1 MKRIHWIGLAII
13 FFTLT
18 LFGTISMAAAL
29 PVARIG
35 IVTDGPCMRC
45 PALVDMFKKEIHA
58 ASAHEFDVKF
68 PADKTLDGDWTVSGI
83 RQAID
88 NLLAS
93 PEIDLVITLGLVSSN
108 EVCKRRNLK
117 KPVIAPFVFDAEVQ
131 KLPHKAGAS
140 GVKNLNYINTLQSV
154 DRSVQTFGDM
164 VPFSRL
170 AILTDSFE
178 IEAIPALHKLVRQL
192 ANEHTL
198 DVILIG
204 VETSA
209 DAALQQ
215 IPDSTQA
222 VFVGS
227 LFQLGDDEF
236 QKLVSGL
243 ISRKLPSFAFWGRD
257 DVEQG
262 LLASMVRRDDVEQG
276 LLASMVPK
284 ASRQHLARSVAVN
297 LIDILR
303 GDDAGTLPVAFN
315 QGERLTI
322 NMATA
327 RAIGIYPSW
336 QILTE
341 ADLLNEDIR
350 KAERSLT
357 LYGVVQEAIKA
368 NLDLAAAERNVLAGA
383 QRVMEARSVLFPQI
397 DIGANYT
404 VIDDDRATVSNGTQ
418 PERLF
423 AGTADATQIIYSD
436 RAWTNYTVEKHLQ
449 DSRSEDWETIK
460 LDIIQIAA
468 TAYLNVL
475 RAKNIERIQKD
486 NLKLTREN
494 LERARIRESIGA
506 AGPEEVY
513 RWESQ
518 IANSRQAVLYAESL
532 TLDTMIALNR
542 ILNRPLKESFI
553 PKEIDLR
560 DPLDV
565 LKDRRI
571 FDYFENAKVLQF
583 FRDFLVAE
591 GLLLAPELRGL
602 DAAIAARKRTLL
614 SSKREFWL
622 PTFALQGNA
631 EQQFDKSGAGSDLPG
646 STEQDDTLWT
656 AGVYAK
662 LPLFTSGGKT
672 ATYRR
677 TREELSRL
685 KIERN
690 AVSNRIEE
698 RIFNA
703 VHLVRASYPG
713 IRLSRD
719 AADAAQKNLAL
730 VTDSYSRGIKSII
743 DLVDA
748 QNQSLVD
755 NQKAANAVYG
765 FLIDLL
771 TVQRAMGKY
780 VLFLDDTER
789 NAWFEKL
796 ESFSKKFS

>member
-1 MKRIHWIGLAII
+1 MKRTHWIGLVII
-13 FFTLT
+13 FFSLT
-18 LFGTISMAAAL
+18 LNGILSHAAAL

-35 IVTDGPCMRC
+35 IVMDGPCMRC
-45 PALVDMFKKEIHA
+45 PSIVDMFKKEIQA

-68 PADKTLDGDWTVSGI
+68 PADKTLDGSWTVSGV
-83 RQAID
+83 RRAIQQ
-88 NLLAS
+88 LLGS
-93 PEIDLVITLGLVSSN
+93 PDVDLILALGDVASN
-108 EVCKRRNLK
+108 EISKRKNLK
-117 KPVIAPFVFDAEVQ
+117 KPVIAPFVIDAEVQ
-131 KLPHKAGAS
+131 KLPYKAGTS
-140 GVKNLNYINTLQSV
+140 GVKNLNYINTLKSV
-154 DRSVQTFGDM
+154 DRAIQTFGDM

-170 AILTDSFE
+170 AILTGSFA

-192 ANEHTL
+192 ANEYTIE
-198 DVILIG
+198 VTLIG

-215 IPDSTQA
+215 IPDTTQA

-227 LFQLGDDEF
+227 LLQLGDDEF
-236 QKLVSGL
+236 QKLVAGL

-262 LLASMVRRDDVEQG
+262 LLASMV
-276 LLASMVPK
+276 PK
-284 ASRQHLARSVAVN
+284 ASRQHQARSAAVN
-297 LIDILR
+297 VVDVLR
-303 GDDAGTLPVAFN
+303 GEDAGTLPVAFS

-336 QILTE
+336 RILTE
-341 ADLLNEDIR
+341 ADLLNEDTR
-350 KAERSLT
+350 KSERFLT
-357 LYGVVQEAIKA
+357 LDVVVQEAIKA

-404 VIDDDRATVSNGTQ
+404 VIDDDRAEFSNGTQ

-423 AGTADATQIIYSD
+423 AGTADATQLIYSD
-436 RAWTNYTVEKHLQ
+436 GAWSNYTVEKHLQ
-449 DSRSEDWETIK
+449 DSRSEDWETLK
-460 LDIIQIAA
+460 LDIIQISA

-475 RAKNIERIQKD
+475 SAKNIERIQKD

-494 LERARIRESIGA
+494 LERARIRVSIGA

-513 RWESQ
+513 RWESE
-518 IANSRQAVLYAESL
+518 IANSRQAVLVAESL
-532 TLDTMIALNR
+532 TLDTMSALNR

-553 PKEIDLR
+553 QEEINLR

-565 LKDRRI
+565 LKNRRI
-571 FDYFENAKVLQF
+571 FDYFENAKVLQI

-602 DAAIAARKRTLL
+602 DAAIAARERTLL

-622 PTFALQGNA
+622 PTFALEGNA
-631 EQQFDKSGAGSDLPG
+631 ERRFDESGEGSDLPD
-646 STEQDDTLWT
+646 ELDDTLWT

-677 TREELSRL
+677 TREELSSL
-685 KIERN
+685 KIERD

-703 VHLVRASYPG
+703 VHQVRASYPG
-713 IRLSRD
+713 IWLSRD
-719 AADAAQKNLAL
+719 AVEAAQKNLAL

-748 QNQSLVD
+748 QNQYLVD
-755 NQKAANAVYG
+755 NQKAANAVFG

-780 VLFLDDTER
+780 VIFLDDTER

-796 ESFSKKFS
+796 ESFSKKSS

>member
-1 MKRIHWIGLAII
+1 MKRTHWIGLAII
-13 FFTLT
+13 FYCLT
-18 LFGTISMAAAL
+18 LNGILSHAAAP

-35 IVTDGPCMRC
+35 IVTDGPCGRC

-58 ASAHEFDVKF
+58 ASAQEFDVKF
-68 PADKTLDGDWTVSGI
+68 PADKTLDGNWTVSGV
-83 RQAID
+83 RGAIQQ
-88 NLLAS
+88 LLSS
-93 PEIDLVITLGLVSSN
+93 PDVDLVLALGDVASN
-108 EVCKRRNLK
+108 EISKHRNLK
-117 KPVIAPFVFDAEVQ
+117 KPVIAPFVFDAEIQ

-140 GVKNLNYINTLQSV
+140 GVKNLNYINTLKSAG
-154 DRSVQTFGDM
+154 RAIQTFRDM
-164 VPFSRL
+164 VPFNRL
-170 AILTDSFE
+170 SIMMDRFP

-192 ANEHTL
+192 ANEYTL

-227 LFQLGDDEF
+227 LFQMGDDEF

-243 ISRKLPSFAFWGRD
+243 ISRKLPSFAFWG
-257 DVEQG
+257 
-262 LLASMVRRDDVEQG
+262 RDDVEQG

-303 GDDAGTLPVAFN
+303 GDDAGTLQVAFN

-350 KAERSLT
+350 KAKRSLT

-404 VIDDDRATVSNGTQ
+404 MIDEDRAKVSNGIQ
-418 PERLF
+418 PERQLT
-423 AGTADATQIIYSD
+423 GTADATQLIYSD

-449 DSRSEDWETIK
+449 DSRSEDWETLK
-460 LDIIQIAA
+460 LDIIQISA

-532 TLDTMIALNR
+532 SLDTMIALNR

-571 FDYFENAKVLQF
+571 FDYFKNAKVLQY
-583 FRDFLVAE
+583 FRDFLVTE

-646 STEQDDTLWT
+646 STELDDTLWT

-677 TREELSRL
+677 TQEELSRL

-690 AVSNRIEE
+690 SVSNRIEE
-698 RIFNA
+698 RIFKA

-730 VTDSYSRGIKSII
+730 VTESYSRGIKSII

>member
-1 MKRIHWIGLAII
+1 MKRTHWIGLVM
-13 FFTLT
+13 FFFSMT
-18 LFGTISMAAAL
+18 LFGIVSMAAAL

-68 PADKTLDGDWTVSGI
+68 PADKTLDGSWTVSGV
-83 RQAID
+83 RRAIQQ
-88 NLLAS
+88 LLAS
-93 PEIDLVITLGLVSSN
+93 PDVDLILALGDVASN
-108 EVCKRRNLK
+108 EISKRKNLK
-117 KPVIAPFVFDAEVQ
+117 KPVIAPFVIDAEVQ
-131 KLPHKAGAS
+131 KLPHKAGTS
-140 GVKNLNYINTLQSV
+140 GVKNLNYINTLKSV

-170 AILTDSFE
+170 AIMTGSFA

-192 ANEHTL
+192 ANEFTL
-198 DVILIG
+198 EVTLIG

-215 IPDSTQA
+215 IPDTTQA

-227 LFQLGDDEF
+227 LLQLGDDEF
-236 QKLVSGL
+236 QKLVAGL
-243 ISRKLPSFAFWGRD
+243 TSRKLPSFAFWGRD

-262 LLASMVRRDDVEQG
+262 LLASMV
-276 LLASMVPK
+276 PK
-284 ASRQHLARSVAVN
+284 ASRQHLARSAAVN
-297 LIDILR
+297 VVDVLR
-303 GDDAGTLPVAFN
+303 GEDAGTLPVAFS

-336 QILTE
+336 RILTD
-341 ADLLNEDIR
+341 ADLLNEDTR
-350 KAERSLT
+350 KSERFLT
-357 LYGVVQEAIKA
+357 LDVVVQEAIKA

-404 VIDDDRATVSNGTQ
+404 MIDEDRAEFSNGTQ

-423 AGTADATQIIYSD
+423 AGTADATQLIYSD
-436 RAWTNYTVEKHLQ
+436 GVWSNYTVEKHLQ
-449 DSRSEDWETIK
+449 DSRLEDWETLK
-460 LDIIQIAA
+460 LDIIQISA

-475 RAKNIERIQKD
+475 SAKNIERIQKD

-494 LERARIRESIGA
+494 LERARIRVSIGA

-513 RWESQ
+513 RWESE
-518 IANSRQAVLYAESL
+518 IANSRQAVLVAESL
-532 TLDTMIALNR
+532 TLDTMSALNR

-553 PKEIDLR
+553 QEEINLR

-565 LKDRRI
+565 LKNRRI
-571 FDYFENAKVLQF
+571 FDYFENAKVLQI

-602 DAAIAARKRTLL
+602 DAAIAARERTLV

-631 EQQFDKSGAGSDLPG
+631 ERRFDKSGEGSDLPD
-646 STEQDDTLWT
+646 ELDDTLWT

-677 TREELSRL
+677 TREELSSL
-685 KIERN
+685 KIERD

-703 VHLVRASYPG
+703 VHLIRASYPG
-713 IRLSRD
+713 IWLSRD
-719 AADAAQKNLAL
+719 AVEAAQKNLAL

-748 QNQSLVD
+748 QNQYLVD
-755 NQKAANAVYG
+755 NQKAANAVFG

-780 VLFLDDTER
+780 VIFLDDTER

-796 ESFSKKFS
+796 ESFSKKSS

>member
-1 MKRIHWIGLAII
+1 MKSRLIGLSMLVVFIG
-13 FFTLT
+13 LY
-18 LFGTISMAAAL
+18 GTAMAQTAGL
-29 PVARIG
+29 PIARIG
-35 IVTDGPCMRC
+35 IVTDGPWVRY
-45 PALVDMFKKEIHA
+45 PGTIDLFKEEILAVA
-58 ASAHEFDVKF
+58 ADEFDIRF
-68 PADKTLDGDWTVSGI
+68 SSDHILNGNWTVSGI
-83 RQAID
+83 NRAID
-88 NLLAS
+88 RLLES
-93 PEIDLVITLGLVSSN
+93 PGVDLIITLGPVSSN
-108 EVCKRRNLK
+108 EVCKRRDLN
-117 KPVIAPFVFDAEVQ
+117 KPVIAPFIIDTQIQ
-131 KLPHKAGAS
+131 KLPSKDGAS
-140 GVKNLNYINTLQSV
+140 GVANLSYIHSFRNV
-154 DRSVQTFGDM
+154 DRDIQTFRDIVKFNHLTVLVDG
-164 VPFSRL
+164 F
-170 AILTDSFE
+170 ILR
-178 IEAIPALHKLVRQL
+178 AIPELQKRIYDIAQKRAINVSVVSMEISAEEALESLPPSTEAVL
-192 ANEHTL
+192 T
-198 DVILIG
+198 
-204 VETSA
+204 TS
-209 DAALQQ
+209 LMRVH
-215 IPDSTQA
+215 P
-222 VFVGS
+222 
-227 LFQLGDDEF
+227 DEF
-236 QKLVSGL
+236 QKLVTGL
-243 ISRKLPSFAFWGRD
+243 IQRGLPGYSYWSRD
-257 DVEQG
+257 DVELG
-262 LLASMVRRDDVEQG
+262 ILAS
-276 LLASMVPK
+276 ATPK
-284 ASRQHLARSVAVN
+284 STLQHLARGVAVN
-297 LIDILR
+297 VLGILQ
-303 GDDAGTLPVAFN
+303 GEDAGSLISALSV
-315 QGERLTI
+315 GEQLTI

-327 RAIGIYPSW
+327 RAIDVYPSW

-350 KAERSLT
+350 KAERSLS
-357 LYGVVQEAIKA
+357 LDGVVQEAIKA
-368 NLDLAAAERNVLAGA
+368 NLNLAAAERNVLAGA

-423 AGTADATQIIYSD
+423 AGTADATQLIYSD
-436 RAWTNYTVEKHLQ
+436 RDWTNYTVEKHLQ

-460 LDIIQIAA
+460 LDIIQISA

-475 RAKNIERIQKD
+475 SAKNIERIQKD
-486 NLKLTREN
+486 NLKLTRKN

-513 RWESQ
+513 RWESE
-518 IANSRQAVLYAESL
+518 IANSRQVVLDAESL

-553 PKEIDLR
+553 PKEIDLK
-560 DPLDV
+560 DPLDI

-571 FDYFENAKVLQF
+571 FDYFENAKVLQI
-583 FRDFLVAE
+583 FRDFLGAE

-602 DAAIAARKRTLL
+602 DAAIAARERTLL

-622 PTFALQGNA
+622 PTFALEGNA
-631 EQQFDKSGAGSDLPG
+631 ERRFDKSGAGSDLPG

-677 TREELSRL
+677 TLEELSRL

-690 AVSNRIEE
+690 AESNRIEE

-713 IRLSRD
+713 IWLSRD
-719 AADAAQKNLAL
+719 AAYAAQKNLAL

-743 DLVDA
+743 DLLDA

-789 NAWFEKL
+789 NAWFKKL
-796 ESFSKKFS
+796 ESFSKKF

>member
-1 MKRIHWIGLAII
+1 MKRIQWIGLIMI
-13 FFTLT
+13 FFSLTFDCTL
-18 LFGTISMAAAL
+18 SHSAAL

-35 IVTDGPCMRC
+35 IVTDGPCERC
-45 PALVDMFKKEIHA
+45 PALIDMFKKEIHA
-58 ASAHEFDVKF
+58 ASAHEFDLRF
-68 PADKTLDGDWTVSGI
+68 PTDMTLDGNWTVSGV
-83 RQAID
+83 RRAVQQ
-88 NLLAS
+88 LLAS
-93 PEIDLVITLGLVSSN
+93 PDVDLILALGDVASN
-108 EVCKRRNLK
+108 EISKHKNLK
-117 KPVIAPFVFDAEVQ
+117 KPVIAPFVIDAEAQ

-140 GVKNLNYINTLQSV
+140 GVKNLNYINTLKSAN
-154 DRSVQTFGDM
+154 RSIQTFGDM
-164 VPFSRL
+164 VSFRRL
-170 AILTDSFE
+170 AVMTDRFA

-198 DVILIG
+198 DVVLIG

-215 IPDSTQA
+215 LPDSTQA

-227 LFQLGDDEF
+227 LFQLGNEEF
-236 QKLVSGL
+236 QKLVAGL
-243 ISRKLPSFAFWGRD
+243 ISRKLPSFAFWG
-257 DVEQG
+257 
-262 LLASMVRRDDVEQG
+262 RDDVEQG

-297 LIDILR
+297 VMDILR
-303 GDDAGTLPVAFN
+303 GEDAGTLPVAFS
-315 QGERLTI
+315 QGERLSI

-341 ADLLNEDIR
+341 ADLLNEDTR
-350 KAERSLT
+350 KAGRIIT
-357 LYGVVQEAIKA
+357 LDGVIQEAIKA
-368 NLDLAAAERNVLAGA
+368 NLDLAARERNVLAGA
-383 QRVMEARSVLFPQI
+383 QRVMEARAVLFPQI

-423 AGTADATQIIYSD
+423 AGTADATQLIYSD
-436 RAWTNYTVEKHLQ
+436 KAWTNYTVEKHLQ
-449 DSRSEDWETIK
+449 DSRLEDWETLK
-460 LDIIQIAA
+460 LDIIQISAA
-468 TAYLNVL
+468 AYLNIML
-475 RAKNIERIQKD
+475 AKNIERIQKD

-513 RWESQ
+513 RWEIE
-518 IANSRQAVLYAESL
+518 IASSRQAVLDAESL
-532 TLDTMIALNR
+532 MLDTMSALNR
-542 ILNRPLKESFI
+542 ILNRPLKESFT

-560 DPLDV
+560 DPLDI

-571 FDYFENAKVLQF
+571 FDYFENAKVLQI
-583 FRDFLVAE
+583 FRDFLVSE

-602 DAAIAARKRTLL
+602 DAAIAGRERTML

-631 EQQFDKSGAGSDLPG
+631 EQRFDKSGAGSDLPG
-646 STEQDDTLWT
+646 STLQDDTLWT

-685 KIERN
+685 KIERD
-690 AVSNRIEE
+690 AVSSRIEE

-703 VHLVRASYPG
+703 VHLIRASYPG

-719 AADAAQKNLAL
+719 AAEAALKNLML
-730 VTDSYSRGIKSII
+730 VADSYSRGIKSII

-748 QNQSLVD
+748 QNQSLVA
-755 NQKAANAVYG
+755 NQKAANSVYG

-780 VLFLDDTER
+780 VLFLDDPER

-796 ESFSKKFS
+796 ESFSKKTS

>member
-1 MKRIHWIGLAII
+1 MKRIHWIGLVM
-13 FFTLT
+13 FFFSMT
-18 LFGTISMAAAL
+18 LFGTVSMAAAL

-68 PADKTLDGDWTVSGI
+68 PADKTLDGSWTISGI

-170 AILTDSFE
+170 AIMTDSFE

-198 DVILIG
+198 EVTLIG

-215 IPDSTQA
+215 IPDTTQA

-227 LFQLGDDEF
+227 LLQLGDDEF
-236 QKLVSGL
+236 QKLVAGL

-262 LLASMVRRDDVEQG
+262 LLASMV
-276 LLASMVPK
+276 PK
-284 ASRQHLARSVAVN
+284 ASRQHLARSAAVN
-297 LIDILR
+297 VVDVLR
-303 GDDAGTLPVAFN
+303 GEDAGTLPVAFS

-336 QILTE
+336 RILTE
-341 ADLLNEDIR
+341 ADLLNEDTR
-350 KAERSLT
+350 KSERFLT
-357 LYGVVQEAIKA
+357 LDVVVQEAIKA

-404 VIDDDRATVSNGTQ
+404 MIDEDRAEFSNGIQ

-423 AGTADATQIIYSD
+423 AGTADATQLIYSD
-436 RAWTNYTVEKHLQ
+436 GVWSNYTVEKHLQ
-449 DSRSEDWETIK
+449 DSRLEDWETLK
-460 LDIIQIAA
+460 LDIIQISA

-475 RAKNIERIQKD
+475 SAKNIERIQKD

-494 LERARIRESIGA
+494 LERARIRVSIGA

-513 RWESQ
+513 RWESE
-518 IANSRQAVLYAESL
+518 IANSRQAVLVAESL
-532 TLDTMIALNR
+532 TLDTMSALNR

-553 PKEIDLR
+553 QEEINLR

-565 LKDRRI
+565 LKNRRI
-571 FDYFENAKVLQF
+571 FDYFENAKVLQI

-602 DAAIAARKRTLL
+602 DAAIAARERTLV

-631 EQQFDKSGAGSDLPG
+631 ERRFDKSGEGSDLPD
-646 STEQDDTLWT
+646 ELDDTLWT

-677 TREELSRL
+677 TREELSSL
-685 KIERN
+685 KIERD

-703 VHLVRASYPG
+703 VHQVRASYPG
-713 IRLSRD
+713 IWLSRD
-719 AADAAQKNLAL
+719 AVEAAQKNLAL

-748 QNQSLVD
+748 QNQYLVD
-755 NQKAANAVYG
+755 NQKAANAVFG

-771 TVQRAMGKY
+771 KVQRAMGKY
-780 VLFLDDTER
+780 VIFLDDTER

-796 ESFSKKFS
+796 ESFSKKSS